1 MHMVLSAIQTPHHLA
16 RQSKTRTVRAMSDL
30 ERQEISTSVDNME
43 VDMPRPW
50 AGRYSTNKMELE
62 ATDPLDWT
70 IDEVVA
76 LQSLDAMV
84 ECDIRIPSRVSIESI
99 RIGPKKVRFDST

>member
-1 MHMVLSAIQTPHHLA
+1 
-16 RQSKTRTVRAMSDL
+16 MSDL

-76 LQSLDAMV
+76 LQSL
-84 ECDIRIPSRVSIESI
+84 ECDIRIPSRESI
-99 RIGPKKVRFDST
+99 RIGPKKVRLDPIHS